1 MIKLSRRKMP
11 HEPRP
16 HRHRASRGVLV
27 LVVPV
32 VLGCSVVG
40 WRMWQAQRQREA
52 HAIQWPTVNSV
63 ALPPDVEAGQTIS
76 LGGTANNLTRTK
88 AGELYVGSCRIEN
101 RQWVVTLDWELHDA
115 DDERPTLHLG
125 ESAHLTG
132 LGTITLLSVTLP
144 SPAPSDDFRFPWAP
158 QNNRRWLRLY
168 HAQRHPRPRGRPVHS
183 GRQPLQRVDPATYH
197 NPHTLT
203 QTGTY

>member
-125 ESAHLTG
+125 ESAHLRG
-132 LGTITLLSVTLP
+132 PPKTIDGGYDYIMLNVTLDP
-144 SPAPSDDFRFPWAP
+144 GVVLCTVGDNLCNEST
-158 QNNRRWLRLY
+158 Q
-168 HAQRHPRPRGRPVHS
+168 
-183 GRQPLQRVDPATYH
+183 QPTTTPT
-197 NPHTLT
+197 P
-203 QTGTY
+203 

>member
-1 MIKLSRRKMP
+1 MIKLSRRKMS
-11 HEPRP
+11 HGPR
-16 HRHRASRGVLV
+16 RHGYRASRGVLV
-27 LVVPV
+27 LVVLV
-32 VLGCSVVG
+32 ILGCSVVG

-76 LGGTANNLTRTK
+76 LGGTANNLTNTK

-144 SPAPSDDFRFPWAP
+144 SPAPPDDFHFPWEP
-158 QNNRRWLRLY
+158 PKTIDGGYDYIMLNVTLDPGVVLCTVGDNLCNESTQ
-168 HAQRHPRPRGRPVHS
+168 
-183 GRQPLQRVDPATYH
+183 QPTAT
-197 NPHTLT
+197 PTP
-203 QTGTY
+203 

>member
-1 MIKLSRRKMP
+1 MIKLSRRKIS
-11 HEPRP
+11 HGPRR

-27 LVVPV
+27 LVVLV
-32 VLGCSVVG
+32 ALGCSVVG

-76 LGGTANNLTRTK
+76 LGGTATNFTRTK

-144 SPAPSDDFRFPWAP
+144 SPAPSDDFRFPWEP
-158 QNNRRWLRLY
+158 PPLIQI
-168 HAQRHPRPRGRPVHS
+168 S
-183 GRQPLQRVDPATYH
+183 GSYIMANLTLDPGVVLCTADDNDCNESTQQPTTTPT
-197 NPHTLT
+197 P
-203 QTGTY
+203 

>member
-1 MIKLSRRKMP
+1 MVKQ
-11 HEPRP
+11 
-16 HRHRASRGVLV
+16 RHGVVRSGLGL
-27 LVVPV
+27 LVVV
-32 VLGCSVVG
+32 ALGCSVVG

-63 ALPPDVEAGQTIS
+63 TLPPDVEAGQTIS
-76 LGGTANNLTRTK
+76 LGGTANNLTNTK

-101 RQWVVTLDWELHDA
+101 RQWVVTLDWERHDA

-144 SPAPSDDFRFPWAP
+144 SPAPPDDFHFPWEP
-158 QNNRRWLRLY
+158 PKTIDGGYDYIMLNVTL
-168 HAQRHPRPRGRPVHS
+168 
-183 GRQPLQRVDPATYH
+183 DPGVVLCTVGD
-197 NPHTLT
+197 NLCNELT
-203 QTGTY
+203 QQPTTTPTP

>member
-1 MIKLSRRKMP
+1 MIKLSRRKIS
-11 HEPRP
+11 HGPRR

-27 LVVPV
+27 LVVLV
-32 VLGCSVVG
+32 ALGCSVVG
-40 WRMWQAQRQREA
+40 WRMWQAQWQREA

-76 LGGTANNLTRTK
+76 LGGTATNFTRTK

-144 SPAPSDDFRFPWAP
+144 SPAPSDDFRFPWEP
-158 QNNRRWLRLY
+158 PPLIQI
-168 HAQRHPRPRGRPVHS
+168 S
-183 GRQPLQRVDPATYH
+183 GSYIMANLTLDPGVVLCTADDNDCNESTQQPTTTPT
-197 NPHTLT
+197 P
-203 QTGTY
+203 